1 MSWVD
6 QIETGIVITTG
17 DGKSYEPLYF
27 NSPRSFDFNIAE
39 FDFPHVEGTL
49 VKRGQKKGTKY
60 TLDFF
65 FQGEEQLATALEFE
79 QSSKDTR
86 PWVISHPMH
95 GTMSMQPVS
104 LTFDNTGLNTSKIT
118 ASLIETITDDAPKIT
133 ADAKEQI
140 LKSVE
145 NFSDTVTTISGES
158 MTAPDTD
165 DITGLTLEMLGIYDE
180 AAPEVKSS
188 IQANEYFNLFNKAN
202 GLLLDLIAEPTIAL
216 IAMNDV
222 IMYPSLFEL
231 SVKQRI
237 DIFINQFTNL
247 GDALEELIT
256 PSEKNN
262 YQFTATALISG
273 MVNSIVSPLDDN
285 DYGNAVDV
293 LDVIDSLVTTYNE
306 LVENLDTLQTDN
318 GGDPDSFIPNYD
330 INQAL
335 SSLVN
340 YTVANLFQIALG
352 AAQERIVYLEQDS
365 NLILLTHRFYG
376 LELNDETIDEF
387 IRNNKIGLSEILQ
400 IKKGR
405 QIKYYV

>member
-6 QIETGIVITTG
+6 QIETGILITTG

-60 TLDFF
+60 TLEFF

-118 ASLIETITDDAPKIT
+118 ASLIETITDDAPKVT

-145 NFSDTVTTISGES
+145 NFSDTVTTVSGES

-202 GLLLDLIAEPTIAL
+202 GLLLDLIAEPTLAL

-237 DIFINQFTNL
+237 EIFINQFTNL

-273 MVNSIVSPLDDN
+273 MVNSIVTPLDDN

-306 LVENLDTLQTDN
+306 LVTNLDTLQTDN

-387 IRNNKIGLSEILQ
+387 IRNNKIGLSEMLQ